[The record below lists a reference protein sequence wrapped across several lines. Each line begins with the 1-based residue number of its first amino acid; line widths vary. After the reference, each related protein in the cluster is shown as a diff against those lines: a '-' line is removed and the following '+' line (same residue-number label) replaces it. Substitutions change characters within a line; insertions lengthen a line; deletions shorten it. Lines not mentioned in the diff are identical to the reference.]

1 VAEPRER
8 IAPPWRGIGRR
19 IDNACSPRT
28 IRGRLL
34 ALLLACALPGALV
47 AALLKAERAF
57 QEAGHNLRHRV
68 AMARDLIAARIEARI
83 EAVEQR
89 LMGAAAL
96 TSQESLLGHG
106 GEAACAAILAALA
119 PPAAMPRPEARNGPA
134 MHALLAGDGTPLCAS
149 PLDAAADWP
158 FASLLRTLRAAASA
172 EGGSVDLLP
181 SPNAPEDAVVTVTV
195 PLGPAGEATRAVP
208 GGGGALAA
216 ALPLT
221 RFAADVH
228 AASADAPSHL
238 VWLADA
244 DAAAIVFSPTAPLT
258 AVASLT
264 PPPAGWRE
272 AASPG
277 GPPVA
282 LATAGGTPVLV
293 AVAWLAPGL
302 TLILAEPSLEPLRAA
317 RREARRRF
325 LELSLLFLASTAAL
339 AFGIGAWV
347 VRPLEQLRETLP
359 RWHGAAGP
367 RPVMLDGERDR
378 HWPDE
383 VRDLAAGFEHAA
395 ERLAAQEAALRA
407 ALERSELLMA
417 EVHHRVKNNLQIVSS
432 LLNLQ
437 GARIA
442 EPAARAEFEA
452 ARDRVRA
459 LATLHRHL
467 YMHSDQEAID
477 LGAFIEE
484 LAGQIFQAYGERPGE
499 RIALAVRAPSLR
511 ISSDQAVPLALV
523 ITEAVTNALAYAFPG
538 RRRGR
543 LEVALTAE
551 GERVRLSVRDD
562 GVGGGLDRAADRR
575 GLGNQL
581 VRALARQLGGEL
593 RAETGA
599 GTVVTLDFPL
609 RPTILRPAPRRRSA
623 AT

>member
-1 VAEPRER
+1 MAESRER
-8 IAPPWRGIGRR
+8 AAPPWRGIGRR
-19 IDNACSPRT
+19 IANACSPRT

-34 ALLLACALPGALV
+34 ALLLACALPGALL
-47 AALLKAERAF
+47 AALLNAEGAF
-57 QEAGHNLRHRV
+57 QEAEHSLRRRV

-96 TSQESLLGHG
+96 MPQEALLARG

-119 PPAAMPRPEARNGPA
+119 PPAEMPRPEARNGAA
-134 MHALLAGDGTPLCAS
+134 MHALLAGDGTPLCVS
-149 PLDAAADWP
+149 PPDAAADWP
-158 FASLLRTLRAAASA
+158 FASLMWALRAATPAA
-172 EGGSVDLLP
+172 GGIVDLLP
-181 SPNAPEDAVVTVTV
+181 SPNAPEGAAVAVAV
-195 PLGPAGEATRAVP
+195 PLGPAGGATRAVP
-208 GGGGALAA
+208 GGGALVA

-228 AASADAPSHL
+228 AASTDAPSHL
-238 VWLADA
+238 VWLANA
-244 DAAAIVFSPTAPLT
+244 DAAEMVFAPPVPLT
-258 AVASLT
+258 AVASAA
-264 PPPAGWRE
+264 PPPAGWLD

-277 GPPVA
+277 APPVA

-293 AVAWLAPGL
+293 AVARLAPGL

-325 LELSLLFLASTAAL
+325 LELSLLFLANTAAL

-359 RWHGAAGP
+359 RWRGAAGP
-367 RPVMLDGERDR
+367 RPVLLDGERDR

-395 ERLAAQEAALRA
+395 ERLAAQEAELRA

-467 YMHSDQEAID
+467 YMHPDHEAID

-484 LAGQIFQAYGERPGE
+484 LAGQIFQASGERPGD

-538 RRRGR
+538 GRHGR
-543 LEVALTAE
+543 LEVTLTAE
-551 GERVRLSVRDD
+551 GERARLSVRDD

-593 RAETGA
+593 RVETGA
-599 GTVVTLDFPL
+599 GTMVTLDFPL
-609 RPTILRPAPRRRSA
+609 RPAALRPAPHRRA
-623 AT
+623 APS